1 MSLHPLIHQ
10 SKWGKVKR
18 QNRQEKTTINST
30 GKDKITII
38 SRGKDKLIPTKS
50 DPQIFQKDNKIRS
63 EYQ

>member
-10 SKWGKVKR
+10 NKWGKVKR
-18 QNRQEKTTINST
+18 QNRQEKTINST

-50 DPQIFQKDNKIRS
+50 DPQTFQKDNKIRS